1 MTKSKVI
8 AKNLRIAWAIA
19 EKDIKIYYA
28 KAPSLMFGV
37 LFPVSLFLSFVI
49 GRNMP
54 VDKAIPVLVAQ
65 TLLFA
70 SSSIGP
76 ITIPLERRI
85 RTFERFLS
93 APVSLKIVLFG
104 KMIAGFIFGMVVS
117 TIPIL
122 MSIGFFN
129 SQLTN
134 PISLALGMILSA
146 LGFAA
151 MGIMFAFLPGQGP
164 GQVMMPL
171 NFVRIPLLFISGVFI
186 PVKELPPIG
195 QIISMFSPLTHSI
208 ELVRYGLGGEIFFS
222 PILNI
227 IILFFYL
234 IVFMF
239 LGIRFHVMSQRKE

>member
-1 MTKSKVI
+1 M
-8 AKNLRIAWAIA
+8 
-19 EKDIKIYYA
+19 
-28 KAPSLMFGV
+28 SL
-37 LFPVSLFLSFVI
+37 
-49 GRNMP
+49 
-54 VDKAIPVLVAQ
+54 
-65 TLLFA
+65 
-70 SSSIGP
+70 
-76 ITIPLERRI
+76 
-85 RTFERFLS
+85 
-93 APVSLKIVLFG
+93 
-104 KMIAGFIFGMVVS
+104 
-117 TIPIL
+117 
-122 MSIGFFN
+122 GFFN
-129 SQLTN
+129 SQLSN
-134 PISLALGMILSA
+134 PVSLALGMILSA
-146 LGFAA
+146 FGFAA